1 MIKVLLTWAL
11 MVLIQGGLSSKL
23 KGKIYKKY
31 LDQEQD
37 DRKLKQSFILGPLL
51 NLSVEL
57 GTGDDTNY
65 PQKGLNGVRSYRNLK
80 SGKLI
85 DCR

>member
-11 MVLIQGGLSSKL
+11 MVLIQGVLSSKL
-23 KGKIYKKY
+23 KGKMYKKY
-31 LDQEQD
+31 LDQD